1 MSTGMVNGHG
11 KGYPRQVKITRITV
25 FHCDTPFKNGFQSPH
40 LLRLSAESI
49 IIHIQ
54 FSSGISGYGES
65 APRLY
70 VTGETTASVAGLMR
84 DHFSRLL
91 LGQEIVSVNDI
102 ERTLSSLE
110 DACRTQGIASYL
122 SALGAVDIAL
132 LNALSKSLNISVSA
146 LLGPLV
152 RDTITYTLPIPLLPH
167 NVIRELPRY
176 LAGVKFSA
184 IKVLMEESVPGNR
197 ERIELVRSLF
207 GTDAQISIEANSKWT
222 RAQAMENLHRLQEF
236 NIVAVEQPVSSG
248 DVDGLKMI
256 RERTGIP
263 VIVDESMCTLSDAQ
277 LLIDSGACD
286 MLNIKVSKCG
296 GLLTSKRIADFAL
309 SKGVDFQLGAHV
321 GETNIL
327 NRAGQALALVSPN
340 IAHFEGFSSFLFED
354 TRGEDSPMRNM
365 NGYDFAEAG
374 IGNHCLRMIQS
385 FDL

>member
-1 MSTGMVNGHG
+1 MVNGHG

-54 FSSGISGYGES
+54 FNSGISGYGES

-70 VTGETTASVAGLMR
+70 VTGETITSVAALMR

-91 LGQEIVSVNDI
+91 LGQEIASVNDI

-110 DACRTQGIASYL
+110 DACRTHGIVSYL

-132 LNALSKSLNISVSA
+132 LNALGKSLNISVSA
-146 LLGPLV
+146 LLGPSV
-152 RDTITYTLPIPLLPH
+152 RNTITYTLPIPLLPH
-167 NVIRELPRY
+167 TVIRELPRY
-176 LAGVKFSA
+176 LAGIEFSA
-184 IKVLMEESVPGNR
+184 IKVLMEESVAGNR

-207 GTDAQISIEANSKWT
+207 GTDAQISIEANGKWT
-222 RAQAMENLHRLQEF
+222 RAQAMENLNRLKEF

-296 GLLTSKRIADFAL
+296 GLLRSKRIADFAL
-309 SKGVDFQLGAHV
+309 SRGVNFQLGAHV

-340 IAHFEGFSSFLFED
+340 IARFEGFSSFLFED

-365 NGYDFAEAG
+365 NDYDFAEAG
-374 IGNHCLRMIQS
+374 IGNHCLRMIHS